1 MKIFIALFLLTTC
14 AFADNNYGDLVYSS
28 NTNISGSFINGASGK
43 IIVNN
48 GVKVTYESY
57 IDNRGYYENNGEI
70 TSKDNDG
77 VNFSNVLGATFINN
91 GKMKVVQFSNSGTA
105 TFYNDASS
113 YLYAGVSGNFRNF
126 GGGTFYI
133 IGATLTGNFEVDDAF
148 YWNPPATFPT
158 NTLIF
163 GICDLRDSS
172 KCGTKMGQ
180 INGNFTNKSKS
191 SVVSVNIANMAYGQ
205 KYTIITGTISGLDSV
220 SFVGANLSD
229 IITHYE
235 NGEVWIEKK
244 EPINPDPSPDNP
256 NPPPPRA

>member
-1 MKIFIALFLLTTC
+1 MKIFTTLLLLITC

-28 NTNISGSFINGASGK
+28 NTNISRSFINEASGK

-70 TSKDNDG
+70 TSRDNDG

-91 GKMKVVQFSNSGTA
+91 GKMKVVQFSNSGSTA
-105 TFYNDASS
+105 TFYGDASS
-113 YLYAGVSGNFRNF
+113 YLYAGVSGNFRNIK
-126 GGGTFYI
+126 GGTFSI
-133 IGATLTGNFEVDDAF
+133 IGATLTGDFVQENGYGVSG
-148 YWNPPATFPT
+148 TIQ
-158 NTLIF
+158 TLIF
-163 GICDLRDSS
+163 GMRNS
-172 KCGTKMGQ
+172 KMGQ
-180 INGNFTNKSKS
+180 INGNLTNISG
-191 SVVSVNIANMAYGQ
+191 VVNVNIADMVYNQ
-205 KYTIITGTISGLDSV
+205 KYTIITGTIAGLDSV

-244 EPINPDPSPDNP
+244 STEPDKPSPDNP
-256 NPPPPRA
+256 NPPPPSA